1 MTIGQ
6 QQTACGLLESL
17 PARARRGSKP
27 RCHWLTHGPAA
38 DVAMRLTKL
47 ASPWAVVSA
56 GDQWMPRGFAEPA
69 EAQLHDA
76 HRLIDPALAGTLG
89 QWWLGGIRRER
100 RTPNFDIASTCTI
113 EGRRGLLLVEAKA
126 HHVELS
132 KESAGRS
139 LGPKPSDSRIA
150 SHDSIGKAI
159 DQAAQGLSKDTGL
172 DCRLSRDRCYQLSNR
187 LAWAWKLATLEVP
200 VVLIYLGLLHADEM
214 ADRGQPLDSHADW
227 EQAVRQHSAAVM
239 DTRVWN
245 TRWAISGGTA
255 LIPTIA
261 STTVSLDGQFR

>member
-38 DVAMRLTKL
+38 DVAMRLTTL

-56 GDQWMPRGFAEPA
+56 GDQWMPKGFAEPA

-172 DCRLSRDRCYQLSNR
+172 DCRLSRDRCYLWCSST
-187 LAWAWKLATLEVP
+187 WA
-200 VVLIYLGLLHADEM
+200 HADEM

-227 EQAVRQHSAAVM
+227 EQAVRQHSAAP
-239 DTRVWN
+239 
-245 TRWAISGGTA
+245 WAPPSAHQLRADCPPPGGASA
-255 LIPTIA
+255 LRSRA
-261 STTVSLDGQFR
+261 RLGSA